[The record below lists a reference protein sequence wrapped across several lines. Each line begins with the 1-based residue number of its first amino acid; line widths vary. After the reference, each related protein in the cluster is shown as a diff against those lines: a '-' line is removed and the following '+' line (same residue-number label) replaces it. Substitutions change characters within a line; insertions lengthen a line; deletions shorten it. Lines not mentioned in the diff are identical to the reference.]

1 MGAGHAHGGDHEH
14 EHTQHQHGRAHDR
27 RRLILTLLLT
37 AGILVA
43 EVIGGLWSHS
53 LALLSDAGHMLSDV
67 AAQALSLIALAIA
80 TRPADARRT
89 YGYYRIE
96 ILAALGNGV
105 ALIGLAVW
113 IFWSGYHRLRSGVP
127 PIDLPVM
134 TGVAGIGLGANL
146 LGASLLH
153 STQSLNVRGAYLHL
167 LSDTLSSVV
176 VLLGGLVMYLGGR
189 RWYALD
195 PILSM
200 LIGLFI
206 TYSAFRLV
214 RDAVDVLLEAVPLD
228 VDLYGVNSALGR
240 IQGVREVHD
249 LHVWTITSGI
259 RALSAHLVVDQASLP
274 AADRLLGDVKALL
287 AREFHITHSTIQI
300 ESGGYDVQGQACADC
315 MPLGTR
321 G

>member
-1 MGAGHAHGGDHEH
+1 MGAGHAHGGDHGHGH
-14 EHTQHQHGRAHDR
+14 EHDRAHDR
-27 RRLILTLLLT
+27 HRLVLTLLLT
-37 AGILVA
+37 AVILVA
-43 EVIGGLWSHS
+43 EVLGGLWSHS
-53 LALLSDAGHMLSDV
+53 LALLSDAGHMLSDL
-67 AAQALSLIALAIA
+67 AAQALSLVALAIA

-96 ILAALGNGV
+96 ILAALANGV

-113 IFWSGYHRLRSGVP
+113 IFWSGYHRLRSGGP

-134 TGVAGIGLGANL
+134 TGIAGIGLAANL
-146 LGASLLH
+146 LGAYLLH
-153 STQSLNVRGAYLHL
+153 SAQSLNVRGAYLHL

-176 VLLGGLVMYLGGR
+176 VMLGGLVMYLGGR
-189 RWYALD
+189 RWSAID
-195 PILSM
+195 PLLSM
-200 LIGLFI
+200 GIGLFI

-240 IQGVREVHD
+240 VQGVREVHD
-249 LHVWTITSGI
+249 LHVWTITSGM
-259 RALSAHLVVDQASLP
+259 RALSAHLVVDTASLP
-274 AADRLLGDVKALL
+274 AADRVLGDVKALL
-287 AREFHITHSTIQI
+287 AREFRITHSTIQI
-300 ESGGYDVQGQACADC
+300 ESGGYDMQGQACADC

>member
-1 MGAGHAHGGDHEH
+1 MGAGHDHEGH
-14 EHTQHQHGRAHDR
+14 HDHDHSQHSHARAHDR
-27 RRLILTLLLT
+27 RRLVLTLLLT

-105 ALIGLAVW
+105 ALLVLAVW
-113 IFWSGYHRLRSGVP
+113 IFWSGYHRLRSGGP

-134 TGVAGIGLGANL
+134 TVVAGIGLVANL
-146 LGASLLH
+146 FGAYLLH
-153 STQSLNVRGAYLHL
+153 SAQSLNVRGAYLHL
-167 LSDTLSSVV
+167 LSDTLSSVMV
-176 VLLGGLVMYLGGR
+176 MLGGLVMYFGG

-195 PILSM
+195 PLLSM
-200 LIGLFI
+200 AIGLFI

-240 IQGVREVHD
+240 IQGVRQVHD
-249 LHVWTITSGI
+249 LHVWTITSGM
-259 RALSAHLVVDQASLP
+259 RALSAHLVVDRASLP
-274 AADRLLGDVKALL
+274 ATDRLLSDVKLL
-287 AREFHITHSTIQI
+287 LEREFHITHSTIQI
-300 ESGGYDVQGQACADC
+300 ESGGYEVQGQTCADC